1 SMVLYPN
8 DASMNGKV
16 LRLRQQYFLC
26 SASLQDVL
34 AVWEEER
41 GRRFAGFAAA
51 HRFQLNDTHPA
62 VAVPELMRL
71 LLDEYLL
78 DWDQAWDITRE
89 TMAYTNHTLLP
100 EALERWPVAMFREL
114 LPRLLEIILEIN
126 HRFLAEVAI
135 RWPGEPQRL
144 RDMSIIEEGREPMI
158 RMAWLAIVGSSSGN
172 GVAEL
177 HTKLLKQ
184 GLVRDFHALWPDR
197 LNHKTYGGT
206 PRRWLAFCN
215 PGLRALLDQYI
226 GDGWVTNLD
235 RLEGL

>member
-1 SMVLYPN
+1 VPVPGYRNGVVNTLRLWKADTSDRLALEDFNQGEYHGALSSQIAASQISMVLYPN

-89 TMAYTNHTLLP
+89 TM
-100 EALERWPVAMFREL
+100 
-114 LPRLLEIILEIN
+114 
-126 HRFLAEVAI
+126 
-135 RWPGEPQRL
+135 
-144 RDMSIIEEGREPMI
+144 
-158 RMAWLAIVGSSSGN
+158 
-172 GVAEL
+172 
-177 HTKLLKQ
+177 
-184 GLVRDFHALWPDR
+184 
-197 LNHKTYGGT
+197 
-206 PRRWLAFCN
+206 
-215 PGLRALLDQYI
+215 
-226 GDGWVTNLD
+226 
-235 RLEGL
+235 